1 MEGGGAMLL
10 NRLGVIGLSVA
21 IAAQIAAIIALALY
35 APLVVSVPLI
45 VALIL
50 F

>member
-1 MEGGGAMLL
+1 MS
-10 NRLGVIGLSVA
+10 NLGVPGLVLA
-21 IAAQIAAIIALALY
+21 IAAQIAAIVALAIY

-45 VALIL
+45 VALII